1 MIIKKEDLDLDLLK
15 RVESIDNK
23 FIGYNG
29 NKYVYILDCL
39 ISQRYGTITN
49 VFYILNE
56 IDENTFIAIPNKT
69 GGFYYQTVQEENRV
83 MTDIDNNVI
92 YIYDENGDIVVEIE
106 DVITGYD
113 ENGDPIIVEVENKLL
128 RYGDVKKTI
137 KAFSPILVDP
147 ILKTIKRA
155 LGEKI

>member
-1 MIIKKEDLDLDLLK
+1 MIVKKEDLDLDLLK

-23 FIGYNG
+23 FIGYTG

-39 ISQRYGTITN
+39 ISQRNATIIN
-49 VFYILNE
+49 VFFILNE
-56 IDENTFIAIPNKT
+56 IDEDTFIAIPNKT
-69 GGFYYQTVQEENRV
+69 GGFYYETSQEENRV

-92 YIYDENGDIVVEIE
+92 YIYDQSGNVVVEIE
-106 DVITGYD
+106 EVITGYD
-113 ENGDPIIVEVENKLL
+113 ENGDPIIVEVENRIL
-128 RYGDVKKTI
+128 RYGDVKKNI

-147 ILKTIKRA
+147 ILKTIKRV

>member
-15 RVESIDNK
+15 RVESIDTK
-23 FIGYNG
+23 FIGYTG
-29 NKYVYILDCL
+29 DKYVYILDCL
-39 ISQRYGTITN
+39 ISQRNGTITN

-56 IDENTFIAIPNKT
+56 IDENTFIAIPNIV
-69 GGFYYQTVQEENRV
+69 GGFYHQTIQEEDRV

-92 YIYDENGDIVVEIE
+92 YIYNQNGDIVVEIE
-106 DVITGYD
+106 EVITGYD
-113 ENGDPIIVEVENKLL
+113 QNGDPIIVEVENQVL

-137 KAFSPILVDP
+137 KSFSPILVDP
-147 ILKTIKRA
+147 ILKTIKRV